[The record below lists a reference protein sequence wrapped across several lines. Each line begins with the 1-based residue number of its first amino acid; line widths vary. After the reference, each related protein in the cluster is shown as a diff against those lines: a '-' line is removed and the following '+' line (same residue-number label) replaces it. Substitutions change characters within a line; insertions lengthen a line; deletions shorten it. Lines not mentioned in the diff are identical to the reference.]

1 MEGRKVIK
9 WIECINNDC
18 DDITINQKYRV
29 LELDRG
35 GLLYLKD
42 DRGFCDWYHS
52 DWFKDIKEPLEKPK
66 MFYIRL
72 NEEECRELPER
83 IAMRA
88 TIIDDD
94 YQAYK
99 DNPLFIALYKANRKT
114 KKALEDFKF
123 DMRHSNTKN

>member
-1 MEGRKVIK
+1 MED
-9 WIECINNDC
+9 N
-18 DDITINQKYRV
+18 TTQ
-29 LELDRG
+29 
-35 GLLYLKD
+35 
-42 DRGFCDWYHS
+42 
-52 DWFKDIKEPLEKPK
+52 K

-72 NEEECRELPER
+72 NEDECRELPEK

-94 YQAYK
+94 YQSYK

>member
-1 MEGRKVIK
+1 MKDKKVIK
-9 WIECINNDC
+9 TVECTYSC
-18 DDITINQKYRV
+18 FHITVGKEYQV
-29 LELDRG
+29 LNTDRM
-35 GLLYLKD
+35 LYLLRD
-42 DRGFCDWYHS
+42 DKGITCWYNKEL
-52 DWFKDIKEPLEKPK
+52 FKDIKEPK
-66 MFYIRL
+66 MFYIRV

-94 YQAYK
+94 YQSYK